1 MTRGNCQLLAVQP
14 ELGSPV
20 FLTAPCGFLTTWQYI
35 LPTYS
40 IVKLRFI
47 EIASPSE
54 AEAGLDLRSSFIIT
68 LIPLGLTSHVSVKWD
83 QEVLFLAG

>member
-1 MTRGNCQLLAVQP
+1 MAV
-14 ELGSPV
+14 
-20 FLTAPCGFLTTWQYI
+20 FF
-35 LPTYS
+35 PTYS

-68 LIPLGLTSHVSVKWD
+68 LSPWASLLMSVKWD